1 MHREKNE
8 KPQVQNW
15 STAPASLK
23 ILFFHNTL
31 PEYRIGWF
39 CNLDKIA
46 NVDFVFTNEELN
58 KKDYGFEIELEKA
71 KGLRCTF
78 LSDGVAGFIELV
90 RLLNYIENYDFVE
103 LPLIDS
109 VREVIYSAYIV
120 HVCKKAGVKTG
131 YFWEKWEAPIDK
143 QPLGRKVKNFI
154 LRIIPKAIYKH
165 VDLIFS
171 VGRKNKEYFLSN
183 GINKQKICWIPD
195 VSETPECDFVD
206 IREKYNIPKDSK
218 LILFLG
224 RLMPQKGV
232 TDLITAFSM
241 LDKDIQDSSFLL
253 VAGNGDDM
261 ENCKKLAQK
270 FTIKNVT
277 FVGTVNPTDRGNFFK
292 QCDIFVYPVAYYK
305 GRVDVW
311 GLTVNEA
318 IQHGKVVI
326 ATDAVGSAYELIEDG
341 VNGYRVEPGNVE
353 LMKNALECSMDEAI
367 KESAI
372 QKDAELFNEFNYIN
386 MAKKYIDAIVN

>member
-1 MHREKNE
+1 M
-8 KPQVQNW
+8 
-15 STAPASLK
+15 
-23 ILFFHNTL
+23 
-31 PEYRIGWF
+31 
-39 CNLDKIA
+39 
-46 NVDFVFTNEELN
+46 
-58 KKDYGFEIELEKA
+58 
-71 KGLRCTF
+71 
-78 LSDGVAGFIELV
+78 
-90 RLLNYIENYDFVE
+90 
-103 LPLIDS
+103 
-109 VREVIYSAYIV
+109 
-120 HVCKKAGVKTG
+120 
-131 YFWEKWEAPIDK
+131 
-143 QPLGRKVKNFI
+143 GRKVKNFI

-353 LMKNALECSMDEAI
+353 LMKNAHECSMDEAI

>member
-58 KKDYGFEIELEKA
+58 K
-71 KGLRCTF
+71 
-78 LSDGVAGFIELV
+78 
-90 RLLNYIENYDFVE
+90 
-103 LPLIDS
+103 
-109 VREVIYSAYIV
+109 
-120 HVCKKAGVKTG
+120 
-131 YFWEKWEAPIDK
+131 
-143 QPLGRKVKNFI
+143 
-154 LRIIPKAIYKH
+154 KAIYKH

>member
-90 RLLNYIENYDFVE
+90 RL
-103 LPLIDS
+103 
-109 VREVIYSAYIV
+109 
-120 HVCKKAGVKTG
+120 
-131 YFWEKWEAPIDK
+131 
-143 QPLGRKVKNFI
+143 
-154 LRIIPKAIYKH
+154 
-165 VDLIFS
+165 
-171 VGRKNKEYFLSN
+171 
-183 GINKQKICWIPD
+183 
-195 VSETPECDFVD
+195 
-206 IREKYNIPKDSK
+206 
-218 LILFLG
+218 
-224 RLMPQKGV
+224 
-232 TDLITAFSM
+232 
-241 LDKDIQDSSFLL
+241 
-253 VAGNGDDM
+253 
-261 ENCKKLAQK
+261 
-270 FTIKNVT
+270 
-277 FVGTVNPTDRGNFFK
+277 
-292 QCDIFVYPVAYYK
+292 
-305 GRVDVW
+305 
-311 GLTVNEA
+311 
-318 IQHGKVVI
+318 
-326 ATDAVGSAYELIEDG
+326 
-341 VNGYRVEPGNVE
+341 EPGNVE